1 VRHEL
6 DPGGAGRVALRSPD
20 DAGAD
25 ELGAPVL
32 AVMWGLATQTPSV
45 DEVAV
50 DLLVRRVLHMV
61 TTTSAEPPKLDAATL
76 WRAIESA
83 AEQAGMG
90 VYVAQIDVE
99 PPRILY
105 VNPRAAEIIGRSP
118 DELIGRLP
126 WSMLREQDHPAVRA
140 MIERPVGAP
149 SASLALVVER
159 PDGKAVPIELAATR
173 IRTAIGELSFG
184 YFRDVSAE
192 RTAVAALWRSE
203 ARFRFLVESAPDGVV
218 ILKRGVIVFINPKAA
233 HLLGV
238 GSVDSAL
245 GRPIAAFQPPED
257 AALAGQR
264 IAAMLRDG
272 VEFPPSEYG
281 VLGVPG
287 RVVEIKS
294 IVCEWDGEQAV
305 LAFARDVTERNA
317 IQRRFVE
324 SDRLAALGTLAAG
337 VAHEIN
343 NPLTYAQL
351 SAYHVARLLKT
362 AGLPDEILVPVRDYL
377 ENIEHGIARIAS
389 ITQSLRSFTKDDAGA
404 PGPVDLDLVL
414 TRALKMVDNDLRH
427 AARLVREAAPLPAV
441 AGNAARLEQVFVN
454 VLINAIK
461 ALPPDPDRPH
471 EIHVAAEQVK
481 DRVTVTIRDT
491 GCGIPA
497 ALRGRIF
504 EPFFTTR
511 DVGRGMGLGLSVS
524 KTIVENQGGEIEVDS
539 VENVGT
545 TVRVH
550 LPAHRA
556 SAAAARPASAAAE
569 VAPPA
574 AAIASPRRRVLVVDD
589 EALICHSIQRLLSET
604 HDVAV
609 ATTGS
614 DALALV
620 ASSRFDFILCDV
632 MMPDMNGHELYRQVA
647 AQHPGLERRF
657 VFMTGALAPG
667 VAQALEELPTPWL
680 AKPFEIED
688 VLELIAASA
697 GAG

>member
-1 VRHEL
+1 
-6 DPGGAGRVALRSPD
+6 
-20 DAGAD
+20 
-25 ELGAPVL
+25 
-32 AVMWGLATQTPSV
+32 
-45 DEVAV
+45 
-50 DLLVRRVLHMV
+50 
-61 TTTSAEPPKLDAATL
+61 
-76 WRAIESA
+76 
-83 AEQAGMG
+83 MG
-90 VYVAQIDVE
+90 VYVAHIDAR

-105 VNPRAAEIIGRSP
+105 VNPRAAEIVGRSP
-118 DELIGRLP
+118 GELLGQLP
-126 WSMLREQDHPAVRA
+126 WSMLCDHDHATVRA
-140 MIERPVGAP
+140 VIERPPGAP
-149 SASLALVVER
+149 PASLQLVVER

-184 YFRDVSAE
+184 YFRDVSVE
-192 RTAVAALWRSE
+192 REAVAALRRSE

-233 HLLGV
+233 QLLGV
-238 GSVDSAL
+238 ASVDQAL

-257 AALAGQR
+257 AALAGKR

-294 IVCEWDGEQAV
+294 IACEWEGELAV

-317 IQRRFVE
+317 IQRRLVE

-351 SAYHVARLLKT
+351 SAYQVARLVAT
-362 AGLPDEILVPVRDYL
+362 IELPDDTRATLRGYL
-377 ENIEHGIARIAS
+377 DDIDHGIARIAS
-389 ITQSLRSFTKDDAGA
+389 ITQSLRSFVKDNADA
-404 PGPVDLDLVL
+404 PGPVDLDLVI

-427 AARLVREAAPLPAV
+427 AARLVRQGPPV
-441 AGNAARLEQVFVN
+441 PPVRGNAARLEQVFVN

-461 ALPPDPDRPH
+461 ALPPDPDQPH
-471 EIHVAAEQVK
+471 EIHVAAEHFG

-491 GCGIPA
+491 GCGIPP

-511 DVGRGMGLGLSVS
+511 DVGHGMGLGLSVS
-524 KTIVENQGGEIEVDS
+524 KTIVENQGGQIEVDS

-550 LPAHRA
+550 LPTHRA
-556 SAAAARPASAAAE
+556 SAGAAE
-569 VAPPA
+569 ARGAPAGVAPPA
-574 AAIASPRRRVLVVDD
+574 SAIPAPRRRVLVIDD
-589 EALICHSIQRLLSET
+589 EALICQAIEQILSDS

-614 DALALV
+614 DALELV
-620 ASSRFDFILCDV
+620 ASTEFDFILCDV
-632 MMPDMNGHELYRQVA
+632 MMPDMNGHELYRRVA

-657 VFMTGALAPG
+657 VFMTGALAPSI
-667 VAQALEELPTPWL
+667 AKSLEQLPNPWL
-680 AKPFEIED
+680 AKPFEITE

-697 GAG
+697 DAG

>member
-1 VRHEL
+1 
-6 DPGGAGRVALRSPD
+6 
-20 DAGAD
+20 
-25 ELGAPVL
+25 
-32 AVMWGLATQTPSV
+32 
-45 DEVAV
+45 
-50 DLLVRRVLHMV
+50 
-61 TTTSAEPPKLDAATL
+61 
-76 WRAIESA
+76 
-83 AEQAGMG
+83 MG
-90 VYVAQIDVE
+90 VYVAHIDVH

-105 VNPRAAEIIGRSP
+105 VNPRAAEIVGSSP
-118 DELIGRLP
+118 EELIGRLS
-126 WSMLREQDHPAVRA
+126 WSMLREQDRPTVRA
-140 MIERPVGAP
+140 MLERPAGSP
-149 SASLALVVER
+149 PASVTLVVER
-159 PDGKAVPIELAATR
+159 PDGKPVPIELVASR
-173 IRTAIGELSFG
+173 ILTGIGELSFG
-184 YFRDVSAE
+184 YFRDVSVE
-192 RTAVAALWRSE
+192 REVEAALRRSE

-233 HLLGV
+233 RLLGV
-238 GSVDSAL
+238 GGVDEAL

-257 AALAGQR
+257 AALAGKR

-294 IVCEWDGEQAV
+294 IACEWDGEQGV

-317 IQRRFVE
+317 IQRRLVE

-351 SAYHVARLLKT
+351 SAYQVARLLKT
-362 AGLPDEILVPVRDYL
+362 VELPDETLALLRGYL
-377 ENIEHGIARIAS
+377 EDIDHGITRIAS
-389 ITQSLRSFTKDDAGA
+389 ITQSLRSFVKDDADA
-404 PGPVDLDLVL
+404 PGPVDVDLVI
-414 TRALKMVDNDLRH
+414 TRALKMVANDLRH
-427 AARLVREAAPLPAV
+427 AARLVRVVAPMPPV
-441 AGNAARLEQVFVN
+441 IGNAARLEQVFVN

-461 ALPPDPDRPH
+461 ALPPDPEEPH
-471 EIHVAAEQVK
+471 EIRVAAEHVG

-524 KTIVENQGGEIEVDS
+524 KTIVENLGGEIEVDS
-539 VENVGT
+539 IENVGT

-550 LPAHRA
+550 LPTHRA
-556 SAAAARPASAAAE
+556 SAGATENASAAAD

-574 AAIASPRRRVLVVDD
+574 AVITSPRRHVLVIDD
-589 EALICHSIQRLLSET
+589 EALICHTIEQVLSKS

-620 ASSRFDFILCDV
+620 ASRKFDFILCDV
-632 MMPDMNGHELYRQVA
+632 MMPDMNGHELYRRVA

-657 VFMTGALAPG
+657 VFMTGALAPS
-667 VAQALEELPTPWL
+667 VAKALEELPNPWL
-680 AKPFEIED
+680 VKPFEIKD
-688 VLELIAASA
+688 VLELIAAST
-697 GAG
+697 G